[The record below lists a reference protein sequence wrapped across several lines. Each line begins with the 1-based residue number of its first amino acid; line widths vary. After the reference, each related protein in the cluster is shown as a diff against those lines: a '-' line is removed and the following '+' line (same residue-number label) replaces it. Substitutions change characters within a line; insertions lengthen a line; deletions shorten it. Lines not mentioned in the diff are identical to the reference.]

1 MLDFY
6 VFRVIIILV
15 SIMTKRKIKKNIS
28 KKDIN
33 YEKKDTYFNE
43 EFKRLSIIVGI
54 ILGIFI
60 AAYLIIGI
68 FVTKEIKWFQ
78 SDKNDEQTTTI
89 QYTTILAGETFNQ
102 TANEYYVIFADSEGY
117 NYATYETIINN
128 NSDKKI
134 YLVDLANTLN
144 QKYISEES
152 NSGVQSAGDLKV
164 KDNTLIKI
172 SNKNNVLYLEGKDSI
187 INQFK

>member
-1 MLDFY
+1 
-6 VFRVIIILV
+6 
-15 SIMTKRKIKKNIS
+15 MTKRKIKKNMN
-28 KKDIN
+28 KNEIN

-43 EFKRLSIIVGI
+43 EFKRLAVLVGI

-60 AAYLIIGI
+60 VAYLIIGI

-78 SDKNDEQTTTI
+78 GDKDTKEVTTI

-102 TANEYYVIFADSEGY
+102 NAEEYYVIFSDSEGF
-117 NYATYETIINN
+117 NYATYQTMISN

-134 YLVDLANTLN
+134 YLVDLANPLN
-144 QKYISEES
+144 KKYISEES
-152 NSGVQSAGDLKV
+152 NSDVQSAVDLKV

-172 SNKNNVLYLEGKDSI
+172 SNKSNVLYLEGKDNI

>member
-1 MLDFY
+1 
-6 VFRVIIILV
+6 
-15 SIMTKRKIKKNIS
+15 MTKRKIKKNFS
-28 KKDIN
+28 KKEIN
-33 YEKKDTYFNE
+33 YGKQDTYFND
-43 EFKRLSIIVGI
+43 EFKRLAIIVGI
-54 ILGIFI
+54 VLGIFI
-60 AAYLIIGI
+60 VAYLIIGI

-78 SDKNDEQTTTI
+78 GDNKVEETTTI

-102 TANEYYVIFADSEGY
+102 NSDEYYVIFADSKGY
-117 NYATYETIINN
+117 NYATYETMATN

-152 NSGVQSAGDLKV
+152 NSGVQSAADLKV

-172 SNKNNVLYLEGKDSI
+172 SNKSNVLYLEGKDNI